1 MVRFFSFFLFAA
13 LFFVL
18 PAASSEPS
26 YVMGDEYKDEYNDF
40 LESIPNE
47 ISGLLPDEIYSDDIS
62 ESAKGIIAVTAPEK
76 FLDIIIDLVGL
87 NIGEGLRIFA
97 SLIALIFISG
107 CANNLFKS
115 SSFDA
120 LQEPFSLCISA
131 AMMLVFIG
139 EQMKIVRM
147 VDLFLTRLLTMV
159 NSMIPLIGIL
169 YSVGGNVSTAASGTA
184 SLSAFIWL
192 CENIFARTLFPVV
205 GISLALSVA
214 SAFSSHLSFGEISS
228 SVRRIY
234 TYSSGLLMALM
245 AFVMGV
251 QNQLSAKADSA
262 FIRAGKYAL
271 GSFIPIVGGAVG
283 DSLRT
288 VGAGVEYIRTSVGS
302 LGIIMIIMLLL
313 PALISLGLVKGAVN
327 LSSSLAKLIGCE
339 REGKML
345 SELGN
350 IYGYMMAVCSI
361 CSVLFIYALI
371 LFVKCSAAGG

>member
-1 MVRFFSFFLFAA
+1 MVRFFSFLLLIS

-18 PAASSEPS
+18 PAASSEPA
-26 YVMGDEYKDEYNDF
+26 YVIDDEYKDEYDSF
-40 LESIPNE
+40 LESIPKE
-47 ISGLLPDEIYSDDIS
+47 ISGMLPHEIYSDDVS

-159 NSMIPLIGIL
+159 NSMIPLIGVL

-302 LGIIMIIMLLL
+302 LGIIMIIILLL

-345 SELGN
+345 SELGS

-361 CSVLFIYALI
+361 CSVLFIYALT